1 MKRTLVGVGLCSL
14 IAGTLAA
21 PFDITP
27 RQVVEMP
34 AEVVVA
40 LRGEMVDLLTTL
52 QRAQALSADGKH
64 HEAADLVDRTM
75 GIAAMGSHGAG
86 VRPGAFMPPAMRSLA
101 QGLHRSSSDWAAA
114 LRTGDRRRAEDAL
127 GTVLGTCTG
136 CHTSFQLR
144 RQP

>member
-1 MKRTLVGVGLCSL
+1 MKLLIAGLGLCSL
-14 IAGTLAA
+14 ISVSHAA

-34 AEVVVA
+34 PEAMVV
-40 LRGEMVDLLTTL
+40 LRGEMVDMLSNL
-52 QRAQALSADGKH
+52 QKVQALSADGKH

-75 GIAAMGSHGAG
+75 GITAMGNHATG
-86 VRPGAFMPPAMRSLA
+86 VRPGMFMPPAMRALA
-101 QGLHRSSSDWAAA
+101 QGLHRSASDWAAA
-114 LRTGDRRRAEDAL
+114 LRTGDRRRTEDAL
-127 GTVLGTCTG
+127 ATVLGTCTG